1 MGREEWSATGG
12 CLGNC
17 ELSIVKGVITGVGV
31 RGSVVVKVG
40 VGTGVLVVVSMGGVW
55 VGMEVEIT
63 EVIVGVG
70 ADWQAV
76 KTMKLNKSTFNR
88 WLYKVMFIRCPT
100 ICRLFT
106 IIIQIPLLPK

>member
-1 MGREEWSATGG
+1 MIDGVFVGDGVEGRG
-12 CLGNC
+12 
-17 ELSIVKGVITGVGV
+17 
-31 RGSVVVKVG
+31 VKVG
-40 VGTGVLVVVSMGGVW
+40 VGTGVLVVVSIEGVW
-55 VGMEVEIT
+55 VGMEVEIA

-100 ICRLFT
+100 ICNYSL
-106 IIIQIPLLPK
+106 